1 MSIRQMLVANP
12 TIRQSE
18 RVRSTPLALG
28 ARALLVG
35 ILLTGFGLRLV
46 LLNRF
51 AFHQD
56 EAIYS
61 VWALHGWRVDPLFLT
76 VWPDKPPIYL
86 WLLGWTF
93 DLFGATPAAA
103 RFLNIACSTL
113 TIAVVAALAR
123 FWWGARTA
131 LFAALWMALN
141 PFAISFAPTAFTD
154 PLLVLAGM
162 LALLAAVRRRLF
174 WAGVWLGIALMT
186 KQQGVLFVPLVLAF
200 SPDAP
205 YARGKLLR
213 GAGALL
219 AGGLLVVAPVMFWDS
234 LRWAVAPSPWDLG
247 ARNAAGFAFSAPATW
262 LSRLQDWAVQG
273 SYLLGNGLLWALALG
288 AGIALVLVQTTHPR
302 QCALRKSP
310 VIKLALWGLTFL
322 ALHVITTVQIW
333 DRYLL
338 PLAPVVALLLAFTT
352 ERALTQ
358 SLTQRRRDAEKAQ
371 RNTLQTLVYFS
382 SATLRASASLRQRH
396 ILQWAPVALAG
407 LLLLMAPGPAIQ
419 AAQGRLPIGGDHGA
433 YMGLSKVAAWL
444 QVHADATPVI
454 YHRNLGWHFRFELFT
469 PVQEGRVDLRWYPS
483 SVYLA
488 DNAAKTP
495 HRPRYLVVADWSP
508 ERDLAINLALRRLT
522 MQERLRA
529 GRFTVYEISERA
541 QPPAAWRVC
550 RMPAAA
556 RCTPAWRALAE
567 TALPA
572 AACVAA
578 GGP

>member
-1 MSIRQMLVANP
+1 MLAANP
-12 TIRQSE
+12 TIRQSG
-18 RVRSTPLALG
+18 RVRSTPLVLG
-28 ARALLVG
+28 AHALLIG

-46 LLNRF
+46 LLDRF

-61 VWALHGWRVDPLFLT
+61 FWALHGRHVDPLFLT

-103 RFLNIACSTL
+103 RLLNIACSTL

-123 FWWGARTA
+123 AWWGARAA

-162 LALLAAVRRRLF
+162 LALLAAVRRQLF

-186 KQQGVLFVPLVLAF
+186 KQQGLLFAPLVLAF
-200 SPDAP
+200 SLDAP
-205 YARGKLLR
+205 YERGKLLR
-213 GAGALL
+213 GAGVLL
-219 AGGLLVVAPVMFWDS
+219 AGALLVVAPVMFWDS

-247 ARNAAGFAFSAPATW
+247 ARHAAGFAFSALPAW
-262 LSRLQDWAVQG
+262 LPRLQDWAVQG
-273 SYLLGNGLLWALALG
+273 NYLLGNWVLWTLAWG
-288 AGIALVLVQTTHPR
+288 AGIALALVQMTHPR
-302 QCALRKSP
+302 RGALRKSP
-310 VIKLALWGLTFL
+310 AIKLALWSLAFL
-322 ALHVITTVQIW
+322 ALHVVTTVQIW

-338 PLAPVVALLLAFTT
+338 PLAPMVVLLLAFTA
-352 ERALTQ
+352 EWALTQ
-358 SLTQRRRDAEKAQ
+358 SLTQRRRGAEKMQ
-371 RNTLQTLVYFS
+371 RNASPNLACFFS
-382 SATLRASASLRQRH
+382 AHLRISAPLHQRWR
-396 ILQWAPVALAG
+396 LYWLPVALVG
-407 LLLLMAPGPAIQ
+407 LLLLMAPGPAVQ

-433 YMGLSKVAAWL
+433 YTGLNEVGAWL

-454 YHRNLGWHFRFELFT
+454 YHRNLGWHLRFDLFA
-469 PVQEGRVDLRWYPS
+469 PLQAGRIDLRWYAS
-483 SVYLA
+483 TVYLA

-522 MQERLRA
+522 LQERLRA
-529 GRFTVYEISERA
+529 GRFTVYEISETA

-550 RMPAAA
+550 RTPAAA
-556 RCTPAWRALAE
+556 QRTPGWRALAG

-578 GGP
+578 GAP